1 MPTLSEQLAAF
12 GHDLS
17 FEQIPDDVTS
27 FAKLLVLDLLGVTL
41 AAKTTEEWR
50 VTLEACLILGGASE
64 GATLWGTGRK
74 STPQLAAL
82 FNGTVAHAL
91 ELDDFNG
98 VDHSGAVVLPALF
111 AAAEMRP
118 EVTGAQFLTAMVYGY
133 EVGRRLLD
141 AAGGYRAHNEAGWH
155 TTGTCG
161 SFAAAAAVAKLW
173 DLPPHEITWALGEA
187 GSFTGGVW
195 AFSSDGAMSKRYHA
209 GRAAETG
216 LVAATLASQ
225 GFTGPKE
232 IFEARWG
239 GYANTYAA
247 GKFDADKMVSDLG
260 QDLRLG
266 MAGIKPYACCRG
278 LHSTVDAVLTM
289 RSEPGFDPDAIGDVL
304 VRCTPG
310 QAIQLGN
317 GTPVTRLDAQ
327 FSLPYSFSVAAIKG
341 RASLVEFSDLLDDE
355 AIRKL
360 AARVRIQ
367 PEPDLGKEWEP
378 ELTVSLADG
387 RVLTRQVKVALGD
400 ARNPLPRAAVIDKY
414 RGLMGLGGLQEGSAD
429 IEDITLGLEAPKAL
443 RRLLTLLA

>member
-12 GHDLS
+12 GHELS
-17 FEQIPDDVTS
+17 FEQIPEDVTS
-27 FAKLLVLDLLGVTL
+27 FAKLLVLDLLGVAL
-41 AAKTTEEWR
+41 AAKTTEEWPI
-50 VTLEACLILGGASE
+50 TLAACLVLGGASE
-64 GATLWGTGRK
+64 SATLWGTGRK
-74 STPQLAAL
+74 STPQSAAL
-82 FNGTVAHAL
+82 FNGIVAHAL

-118 EVTGAQFLTAMVYGY
+118 DVTGAQLLTAMVFGY

-141 AAGGYRAHNEAGWH
+141 AAGGYRVHNAAGWH

-173 DLPPHEITWALGEA
+173 DLPPKDITWALGVA

-195 AFSSDGAMSKRYHA
+195 AFGADGAMSKRYHA

-232 IFEARWG
+232 IFEAPWG

-247 GKFDADKMVSDLG
+247 GNFDASKMVSDLG
-260 QDLRLG
+260 EDLRLA

-278 LHSTVDAVLTM
+278 LHSTVDAVLAM
-289 RSEPGFDPDAIGDVL
+289 RQEPGFDADAISDVG

-310 QAIQLGN
+310 QAVQLGN
-317 GTPVTRLDAQ
+317 GTPVTRLQAQ
-327 FSLPYSFSVAAIKG
+327 FSLPYSFAVAAIKG
-341 RASLVEFSDLLDDE
+341 RASLAEFSGRLDDRATRE
-355 AIRKL
+355 L

-378 ELTVSLADG
+378 ELTVSLSDG
-387 RVLTRQVKVALGD
+387 TVLTKQVNVALGD
-400 ARNPLPRAAVIDKY
+400 ARNPLPRAAVINKY
-414 RGLMGLGGLQEGSAD
+414 RGLMELGAKPESAAE
-429 IEDITLGLEAPKAL
+429 IEEITLGLEAPAAL
-443 RRLLTLLA
+443 GRLLTLLS